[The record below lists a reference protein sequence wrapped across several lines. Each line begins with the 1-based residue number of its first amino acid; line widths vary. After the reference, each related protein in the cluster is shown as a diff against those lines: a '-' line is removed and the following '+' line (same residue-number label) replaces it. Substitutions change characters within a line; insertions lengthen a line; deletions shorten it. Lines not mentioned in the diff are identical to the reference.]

1 MNLHNI
7 VVLCRSYELNL
18 EEVENIWELN
28 VIKENQ
34 NNQRY

>member
-7 VVLCRSYELNL
+7 VVLRRSYALNL
-18 EEVENIWELN
+18 EEVKNIWEFN